1 MESLRQ
7 ISDPL
12 RVGLEAVNEAAV
24 LHQELEW
31 DSADLKSPQQLVTRV
46 DFEVEQRIKE
56 HVSEQFSTHAFVGE
70 EEGAVGNSDA
80 VWYIDPID
88 GTTDFVYGLPH
99 SSISLALVVD
109 GTRKVGIVHHL
120 QSDTTYAAVRGEGAY
135 RDGEPIA
142 VSTETA
148 LDRSLF
154 GIGFSRKDTGDRTL
168 RAAFEYLLDETLGV
182 RRYGSAA
189 LQLCYTADGT
199 FEGFLHRNLS
209 SWDVA
214 AGTLIVE
221 EAGGTVTDF
230 DGNATE
236 QTVLDG
242 DIVAT
247 NGKLRDRIGFLNPS

>member
-1 MESLRQ
+1 MESLRLSSEQ
-7 ISDPL
+7 L

-24 LHQELEW
+24 LHQEVEW
-31 DSADLKSPQQLVTRV
+31 DTADLKSPQQLVTKV
-46 DFEVEQRIKE
+46 DFEVEQRIKDHLSE
-56 HVSEQFSTHAFVGE
+56 HFAGHAFVGE
-70 EEGAVGNSDA
+70 EEGADGESDA

-109 GTRKVGIVHHL
+109 GTRKIGIVHHI

-135 RDGEPIA
+135 RDGEPIS
-142 VSTETA
+142 VSDEPD

-154 GIGFSRKDTGDRTL
+154 GIGFSRKDTGDPTL
-168 RAAFEYLLDETLGV
+168 RSAFEYLLDRTLGV

-199 FEGFLHRNLS
+199 FEGFIHRNLS
-209 SWDVA
+209 AWDVA

-221 EAGGTVTDF
+221 EAGGEVTDF
-230 DGNATE
+230 DGDATE
-236 QTVLDG
+236 ETLLDG

-247 NGKLRDRIGFLNPS
+247 NGNLHPRVEFLHSS